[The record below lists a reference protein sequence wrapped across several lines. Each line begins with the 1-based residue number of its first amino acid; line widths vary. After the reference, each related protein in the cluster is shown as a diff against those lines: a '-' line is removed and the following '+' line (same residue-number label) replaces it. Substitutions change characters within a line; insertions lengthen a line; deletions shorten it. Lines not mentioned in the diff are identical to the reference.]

1 MKMTL
6 GIGGVEEDN
15 EVGALKE
22 ALRKAHNEGGALK
35 EALKKAHLLL
45 KALRK
50 MGTINTAEKEA
61 LWDAED
67 AVRQLTKTISIKEG
81 RNANKEARLKKTE
94 TRLRKVNAKSDAES
108 RRQAEELRKLEAEKH
123 VMAEA
128 EENDAL
134 RKAEKKALQTSE
146 AEKEV
151 EALRKTDAK
160 VNNQVMACFPSVEE
174 ILKDMYKKGGR
185 DPFVADLANNHG
197 STNYTTGIHEGVIYA
212 IICRVDLNIYV
223 GQSYDAG
230 KRMRSHFSEGGG
242 SNSNLT
248 SAMNEHGREKF
259 VTVILLAGIKEKQ
272 ELDSAEIALI
282 ETLITLSGKTGY
294 NIQHVDIIGRD
305 GIMRY
310 SCKAVVI
317 TILDTGSELYF
328 NNSLEAA
335 KGMGVSDGIIV
346 LLVNNNSPYKSWNR
360 SHVRRWKCKS
370 GKYFTAR
377 YALIAREGRQ

>member
-1 MKMTL
+1 
-6 GIGGVEEDN
+6 
-15 EVGALKE
+15 
-22 ALRKAHNEGGALK
+22 
-35 EALKKAHLLL
+35 
-45 KALRK
+45 

-108 RRQAEELRKLEAEKH
+108 RRKLEAEKH

-134 RKAEKKALQTSE
+134 RKAEKR
-146 AEKEV
+146 
-151 EALRKTDAK
+151 ALRKTDAK
-160 VNNQVMACFPSVEE
+160 VNDQVMACFPSVEE

-197 STNYTTGIHEGVIYA
+197 STNYNTGIHEGVIYA

-223 GQSYDAG
+223 GQSYDVG

-259 VTVILLAGIKEKQ
+259 VSVILLAGIKEKK

-328 NNSLEAA
+328 NNFLEAA